1 MTPSVEDAFF
11 CYLIDVYSYSV
22 PDSLKIID
30 FINKNPGR
38 FFLKKKTVTLPDEGK
53 IVVWYV
59 FYKSEMI
66 LIDSLLEFIE
76 DDCLPF

>member
-1 MTPSVEDAFF
+1 MTSSVEDAFF
-11 CYLIDVYSYSV
+11 CYLVDVYSYSV
-22 PDSLKIID
+22 ADSLKIVD
-30 FINKNPGR
+30 FINKHSDC
-38 FFLKKKTVTLPDEGK
+38 FCLKKKTVTLSEEGK

-59 FYKSEMI
+59 FYKDEMI